1 MSRYTGPVCRLCRRE
16 TAASK
21 TGEKIKLFLKGD
33 RCLSK
38 KCAVERRGTA
48 PGQKTQG
55 KPSRQK
61 ISEYGRQL
69 REKQKMR
76 RYYGVIETQFENYFR
91 EAARVP
97 GQTGKTFL
105 QLLER
110 RLDNVVYRLESRD
123 EPRAGAPAG
132 HAPPLPRQR
141 PDRQHSVVHRQ
152 AGRRDHDRRALRS
165 RPRCFKSN
173 CRGARRTDAHPEW
186 LEFTTTR
193 TLGQGRRAARA
204 ASRSIRPSTNNSSSS
219 TTRAKLTTKP
229 PLGVRSSRRSGGSA
243 DNVSGNKG

>member
-1 MSRYTGPVCRLCRRE
+1 MSRYNGPVCRLCRRE
-16 TAASK
+16 TATSK

-76 RYYGVIETQFENYFR
+76 RYYGVHEGQFENYFR

-110 RLDNVVYRLESRD
+110 RLDNVVYRLNLAGSR
-123 EPRAGAPAG
+123 AQA
-132 HAPPLPRQR
+132 RQLVTHRHFRVNGRIVNVPSYIVR
-141 PDRQHSVVHRQ
+141 PGDVISIGERSLKSTVFQSNLEV
-152 AGRRDHDRRALRS
+152 AASRR
-165 RPRCFKSN
+165 P
-173 CRGARRTDAHPEW
+173 PEW
-186 LEFTTTR
+186 LEWND
-193 TLGQGRRAARA
+193 QD
-204 ASRSIRPSTNNSSSS
+204 
-219 TTRAKLTTKP
+219 K
-229 PLGVRSSRRSGGSA
+229 SGK
-243 DNVSGNKG
+243 VT

>member
-76 RYYGVIETQFENYFR
+76 RYYGVIETQFKNYFR

-110 RLDNVVYRLESRD
+110 RLDNVVYRTNLATSRAQARQLVTHRHFRVNGRIVNIPSYLVKPGDVVTIGERSKSSPLLQSNLEY
-123 EPRAGAPAG
+123 A
-132 HAPPLPRQR
+132 
-141 PDRQHSVVHRQ
+141 
-152 AGRRDHDRRALRS
+152 
-165 RPRCFKSN
+165 K
-173 CRGARRTDAHPEW
+173 ARAHPEW
-186 LEFTTTR
+186 LEYDD
-193 TLGQGRRAARA
+193 QNAAIKVNA
-204 ASRSIRPSTNNSSSS
+204 LPSREQIDTPVDEQ
-219 TTRAKLTTKP
+219 LI
-229 PLGVRSSRRSGGSA
+229 VEYYSR
-243 DNVSGNKG
+243 

>member
-1 MSRYTGPVCRLCRRE
+1 MARYTGPVCRLCRRE
-16 TAASK
+16 TATSK

-61 ISEYGRQL
+61 VSEYGRQL

-76 RYYGVIETQFENYFR
+76 RYYGVLETQFENYFR

-110 RLDNVVYRLESRD
+110 RLDNVVYRMNLAMSRAQARQLVTHRHFRVNGRICNIPSFQVKPGDVISIGERSLKSPVFEANLEV
-123 EPRAGAPAG
+123 A
-132 HAPPLPRQR
+132 
-141 PDRQHSVVHRQ
+141 
-152 AGRRDHDRRALRS
+152 RS
-165 RPRCFKSN
+165 RRPP
-173 CRGARRTDAHPEW
+173 DW
-186 LEFTTTR
+186 LEWNDADSTGKVTQ
-193 TLGQGRRAARA
+193 LPAREQIDTPVDEQLIVEYY
-204 ASRSIRPSTNNSSSS
+204 SR
-219 TTRAKLTTKP
+219 
-229 PLGVRSSRRSGGSA
+229 
-243 DNVSGNKG
+243 

>member
-1 MSRYTGPVCRLCRRE
+1 MARYTAAVCRLCRRE

-33 RCLSK
+33 RCLSR

-61 ISEYGRQL
+61 ISEYARHL

-76 RYYGVIETQFENYFR
+76 RYYGVIEGQFENYFR

-97 GQTGKTFL
+97 GQTGRTFL

-110 RLDNVVYRLESRD
+110 RLDNVVYRLNLAGSRAQARQLVTHRHFRVNGRIVNIPSYIVKPGD
-123 EPRAGAPAG
+123 AISIGERSIKSPVFAGNLEVA
-132 HAPPLPRQR
+132 
-141 PDRQHSVVHRQ
+141 
-152 AGRRDHDRRALRS
+152 AGRR
-165 RPRCFKSN
+165 P
-173 CRGARRTDAHPEW
+173 PEW
-186 LEFTTTR
+186 LDWNDPDKTGKVVQ
-193 TLGQGRRAARA
+193 LP
-204 ASRSIRPSTNNSSSS
+204 SREQIDTPVDEQ
-219 TTRAKLTTKP
+219 LI
-229 PLGVRSSRRSGGSA
+229 VEYYSR
-243 DNVSGNKG
+243 

>member
-16 TAASK
+16 TATSK

-76 RYYGVIETQFENYFR
+76 RYYGVIEDQFKNYFR

-110 RLDNVVYRLESRD
+110 RLDNVVYRLNLASSRAQARQLVTHRHFRVNGKIVNVPSYILKAGD
-123 EPRAGAPAG
+123 EIEIGERSKKS
-132 HAPPLPRQR
+132 PLLQ
-141 PDRQHSVVHRQ
+141 SNIEV
-152 AGRRDHDRRALRS
+152 AKNRRA
-165 RPRCFKSN
+165 
-173 CRGARRTDAHPEW
+173 PEW
-186 LEFTTTR
+186 LDWNEED
-193 TLGQGRRAARA
+193 LKARVTA
-204 ASRSIRPSTNNSSSS
+204 LPSREQIDTPVDEQ
-219 TTRAKLTTKP
+219 LI
-229 PLGVRSSRRSGGSA
+229 VEYYSR
-243 DNVSGNKG
+243 

>member
-1 MSRYTGPVCRLCRRE
+1 MSRYIGPVCRLCRRE
-16 TAASK
+16 TATSK

-76 RYYGVIETQFENYFR
+76 RYYGVVEDQFENYFR

-110 RLDNVVYRLESRD
+110 RLDNVVYRLNLASSRAQARQLVTHRHFRVNGRIVNV
-123 EPRAGAPAG
+123 PSYILKAGDMIEIG
-132 HAPPLPRQR
+132 ERSKKSPLIQSNLEVARN
-141 PDRQHSVVHRQ
+141 
-152 AGRRDHDRRALRS
+152 RRA
-165 RPRCFKSN
+165 
-173 CRGARRTDAHPEW
+173 PEW
-186 LEFTTTR
+186 LDWSDES
-193 TLGQGRRAARA
+193 LSAKVSALP
-204 ASRSIRPSTNNSSSS
+204 SREQIDTPVDEQ
-219 TTRAKLTTKP
+219 LI
-229 PLGVRSSRRSGGSA
+229 VEYYSR
-243 DNVSGNKG
+243 

>member
-48 PGQKTQG
+48 PGQKTAG
-55 KPSRQK
+55 KARTK

-76 RYYGVIETQFENYFR
+76 RYYGVHETQFENYFR

-97 GQTGKTFL
+97 GQTGRTFL
-105 QLLER
+105 QMLER
-110 RLDNVVYRLESRD
+110 RLDNVIYRMNLSTSRAQARQLVTHRHFRLNGKIVNVPSIIVKPGDVISIGERSIKAPVFEANLEV
-123 EPRAGAPAG
+123 A
-132 HAPPLPRQR
+132 
-141 PDRQHSVVHRQ
+141 
-152 AGRRDHDRRALRS
+152 RS
-165 RPRCFKSN
+165 RRP
-173 CRGARRTDAHPEW
+173 PEW
-186 LEFTTTR
+186 LEW
-193 TLGQGRRAARA
+193 
-204 ASRSIRPSTNNSSSS
+204 ND
-219 TTRAKLTTKP
+219 
-229 PLGVRSSRRSGGSA
+229 A
-243 DNVSGNKG
+243 DNTGKVLQLPSREQIDTPVDEQLIVEYYSR

>member
-1 MSRYTGPVCRLCRRE
+1 MARYTGPVCRICRRE
-16 TAASK
+16 TSASK

-55 KPSRQK
+55 KTRQK

-76 RYYGVIETQFENYFR
+76 KYYGVHERQFENYFR

-97 GQTGKTFL
+97 GQTGRTFL

-110 RLDNVVYRLESRD
+110 RLDNVVYRLNLASSRAQARQLVTHRHFLVNGRRVNVASYVL
-123 EPRAGAPAG
+123 RAGDVITIAE
-132 HAPPLPRQR
+132 R
-141 PDRQHSVVHRQ
+141 SKNSTVFQ
-152 AGRRDHDRRALRS
+152 ANAEAARNRR
-165 RPRCFKSN
+165 
-173 CRGARRTDAHPEW
+173 HPEW
-186 LEFTTTR
+186 LELNEADLTAKV
-193 TLGQGRRAARA
+193 LSLP
-204 ASRSIRPSTNNSSSS
+204 SREQIDTPVDEQ
-219 TTRAKLTTKP
+219 LI
-229 PLGVRSSRRSGGSA
+229 VEYYSR
-243 DNVSGNKG
+243 

>member
-16 TAASK
+16 TATSK

-61 ISEYGRQL
+61 VSEYGRQL

-110 RLDNVVYRLESRD
+110 RLDNVVYRMNFAMSR
-123 EPRAGAPAG
+123 AQA
-132 HAPPLPRQR
+132 RQL
-141 PDRQHSVVHRQ
+141 VTHRHFRVNGRIVNIPSFLVKPGDVITVGERSKTSLVFQ
-152 AGRRDHDRRALRS
+152 ANAEYAKARS
-165 RPRCFKSN
+165 
-173 CRGARRTDAHPEW
+173 HPEW
-186 LEFTTTR
+186 LEFDETE
-193 TLGQGRRAARA
+193 LAIKVAALP
-204 ASRSIRPSTNNSSSS
+204 SREQIDTPVDEQ
-219 TTRAKLTTKP
+219 LI
-229 PLGVRSSRRSGGSA
+229 VEYYSR
-243 DNVSGNKG
+243 

>member
-16 TAASK
+16 TASSK

-76 RYYGVIETQFENYFR
+76 RYYGVHEDAVR
-91 EAARVP
+91 ELLPRGRARSGTDGQDVP
-97 GQTGKTFL
+97 AVARAPSRQ
-105 QLLER
+105 R
-110 RLDNVVYRLESRD
+110 RLSPESRGQ
-123 EPRAGAPAG
+123 PRAGAPAR
-132 HAPPLPRQR
+132 HAPSLPRERPHRQR
-141 PDRQHSVVHRQ
+141 SVV
-152 AGRRDHDRRALRS
+152 RR
-165 RPRCFKSN
+165 
-173 CRGARRTDAHPEW
+173 
-186 LEFTTTR
+186 
-193 TLGQGRRAARA
+193 QGRRRDRRSASAAR
-204 ASRSIRPSTNNSSSS
+204 
-219 TTRAKLTTKP
+219 
-229 PLGVRSSRRSGGSA
+229 SRR
-243 DNVSGNKG
+243 

>member
-1 MSRYTGPVCRLCRRE
+1 MSRYNGPVCRLCRRE

-48 PGQKTQG
+48 PGQKTAG
-55 KPSRQK
+55 KTRQK

-76 RYYGVIETQFENYFR
+76 RYYGVHETQFENYFR

-97 GQTGKTFL
+97 GQTGRTFL

-110 RLDNVVYRLESRD
+110 RLDNVIYRLNLASSR
-123 EPRAGAPAG
+123 AQA
-132 HAPPLPRQR
+132 RQLV
-141 PDRQHSVVHRQ
+141 SHRHFRVN
-152 AGRRDHDRRALRS
+152 GRIVNVPSYMIKIGDVITVGERSQKSTVFEANFEVANNRRA
-165 RPRCFKSN
+165 
-173 CRGARRTDAHPEW
+173 PEW
-186 LEFTTTR
+186 LDWNEQEKTAKINALPSREQIDTPVDEQLIVEFY
-193 TLGQGRRAARA
+193 
-204 ASRSIRPSTNNSSSS
+204 SR
-219 TTRAKLTTKP
+219 
-229 PLGVRSSRRSGGSA
+229 
-243 DNVSGNKG
+243 

>member
-16 TAASK
+16 TATSK

-61 ISEYGRQL
+61 VSEYGRQL

-76 RYYGVIETQFENYFR
+76 RYYGVLETQFENYFR
-91 EAARVP
+91 RAARVP

-110 RLDNVVYRLESRD
+110 RLDNVVYRMNLAMSRAQARQLVTHRHFRVNGRVVNIPSFLVKPGD
-123 EPRAGAPAG
+123 VITLGDRA
-132 HAPPLPRQR
+132 RK
-141 PDRQHSVVHRQ
+141 SVVFE
-152 AGRRDHDRRALRS
+152 ANAEVAKS
-165 RPRCFKSN
+165 RP
-173 CRGARRTDAHPEW
+173 HPEW
-186 LEFTTTR
+186 LELDETE
-193 TLGQGRRAARA
+193 LAIKVGSLP
-204 ASRSIRPSTNNSSSS
+204 SREQIDTPVDEQ
-219 TTRAKLTTKP
+219 LI
-229 PLGVRSSRRSGGSA
+229 VEYYSR
-243 DNVSGNKG
+243 

>member
-1 MSRYTGPVCRLCRRE
+1 MSRYIGPVCRMCRRE

-33 RCLSK
+33 RCLTK

-55 KPSRQK
+55 KSRQK
-61 ISEYGRQL
+61 TSEFGRQL

-76 RYYGVIETQFENYFR
+76 RYYGVIERQFENYFR

-110 RLDNVVYRLESRD
+110 RLDNVVYRLNLSTSRAQARQLVTHRHFRVNG
-123 EPRAGAPAG
+123 RAVNVPSYIVKPGDLITIGERSLKSNVFQSNLEVA
-132 HAPPLPRQR
+132 RN
-141 PDRQHSVVHRQ
+141 
-152 AGRRDHDRRALRS
+152 RRA
-165 RPRCFKSN
+165 
-173 CRGARRTDAHPEW
+173 PEW
-186 LEFTTTR
+186 LEYNDQDSSAKV
-193 TLGQGRRAARA
+193 LQLP
-204 ASRSIRPSTNNSSSS
+204 SREQIDTPVEEQ
-219 TTRAKLTTKP
+219 LI
-229 PLGVRSSRRSGGSA
+229 VEYYSR
-243 DNVSGNKG
+243 

>member
-33 RCLSK
+33 RCLTR

-55 KPSRQK
+55 KPQRQK

-76 RYYGVIETQFENYFR
+76 RYYGVHETQFENYFR

-97 GQTGKTFL
+97 GQTGRTFL

-110 RLDNVVYRLESRD
+110 RLDNVVYRLN
-123 EPRAGAPAG
+123 
-132 HAPPLPRQR
+132 L
-141 PDRQHSVVHRQ
+141 
-152 AGRRDHDRRALRS
+152 
-165 RPRCFKSN
+165 
-173 CRGARRTDAHPEW
+173 
-186 LEFTTTR
+186 
-193 TLGQGRRAARA
+193 A
-204 ASRSIRPSTNNSSSS
+204 ASRAQARQLVTHRHFRVNGKIVNVPSLIVKPGDVLSIGERSLKAPVFAANLEVADTRRAPDWLEWSAENRQAKVVQVPSREQIDTPVDEQ
-219 TTRAKLTTKP
+219 LI
-229 PLGVRSSRRSGGSA
+229 VEYYSR
-243 DNVSGNKG
+243 